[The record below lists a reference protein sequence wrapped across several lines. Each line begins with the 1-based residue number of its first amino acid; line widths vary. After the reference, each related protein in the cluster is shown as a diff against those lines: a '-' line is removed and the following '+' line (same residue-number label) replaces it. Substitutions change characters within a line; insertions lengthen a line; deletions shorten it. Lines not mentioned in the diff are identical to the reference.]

1 MLLAALN
8 LKLTR
13 LMLVNIEE
21 IKPKECEHDI
31 IFYSGSMKS
40 FDMTSVTCQQCHK
53 KLRPSFV
60 EASE

>member
-1 MLLAALN
+1 
-8 LKLTR
+8 
-13 LMLVNIEE
+13 MLVNIEE